1 MPTSS
6 TLVLRLIYRVA
17 SEVIEVSLLFLGLLL
32 LQMNQE
38 CLQRV
43 ISEQLIGLKLGAALR
58 ALMLSI
64 DTF

>member
-1 MPTSS
+1 MPASS
-6 TLVLRLIYRVA
+6 TLVLRLINRVA
-17 SEVIEVSLLFLGLLL
+17 SEVIEVPLLFLGLFL

-43 ISEQLIGLKLGAALR
+43 IPEQLVGLELGAALR
-58 ALMLSI
+58 ALVLSI